1 MIDLYQPIMSWK
13 LSWCIHIKYK
23 RQLINAF
30 KHKPTSNGTAVT
42 IRNFEHSY
50 DIKHVKFFLRIPWI
64 KYLADILLKSYNDR
78 DVCKYCFI
86 YCKVG

>member
-30 KHKPTSNGTAVT
+30 KHKPSFKVAVKLKNTSFVEAEG
-42 IRNFEHSY
+42 FS
-50 DIKHVKFFLRIPWI
+50 KK
-64 KYLADILLKSYNDR
+64 LAQQAAATKLLSILEK
-78 DVCKYCFI
+78 
-86 YCKVG
+86 